1 VEVEGH
7 EVAPAAAAALLE
19 VGAELD
25 PAAAA
30 LELDEPEE
38 DEVVLEE
45 PQPARAAIAIN
56 PAKSEGSVT
65 R

>member
-30 LELDEPEE
+30 LELDEPE

-45 PQPARAAIAIN
+45 PQAASAAIAIS
-56 PAKSEGSVT
+56 PAKSDGSVT